1 MKSRGVVAYKEGSIH
16 SDVSVGQVKID
27 KFQDSPGLEKIIV
40 PEHVLFLV
48 DSDVTSTEVWN
59 GVTQRQNNWTRG
71 DLAFL
76 PGGTDLTSSYVSRQ
90 FNAYV
95 IHLRPLAV
103 VDAERALDLADLDL
117 RFFTI
122 PRKDVF
128 GISRSMVN
136 LAEANRHYKALPML
150 LEAME
155 LSLHVALVHSLSEA
169 NGKIVKPPGIVL
181 SPERRRKALD
191 FIEANLGRHIT
202 LANIAHAAA
211 MSPYHFTRAF
221 RATMGI
227 TPVRYVWAR
236 RMVMAKIM
244 LRNKSIPIAEVAFA
258 CGFSDQSHFTTAFRM
273 GTGVTPGEYR
283 KAVI

>member
-16 SDVSVGQVKID
+16 SDVSVGPVQID
-27 KFQDSPGLEKIIV
+27 KFEDTPGLEEINV

-59 GVTQRQNNWTRG
+59 GVTQRQNDWARG

-76 PGGTDLTSSYVSRQ
+76 PGGTDLTSSYVSRS
-90 FNAYV
+90 FNEYV
-95 IHLRPLAV
+95 IRLRPAAV
-103 VDAERALDLADLDL
+103 VDAERSLDLADLDL
-117 RFFTI
+117 RFFKI
-122 PRKDVF
+122 PKKDVF

-150 LEAME
+150 IEAME
-155 LSLHVALVHSLSEA
+155 QSLHVALVHSLSEA
-169 NGKIVKPPGIVL
+169 SSKIIKPQGGGL
-181 SPERRRKALD
+181 SVARRRKALD
-191 FIEANLGRHIT
+191 FIEENLSRSIT
-202 LANIAHAAA
+202 LANIANAAA

-221 RATMGI
+221 RYTMGI

-236 RMVMAKIM
+236 RVVMAKLL
-244 LRNKSIPIAEVAFA
+244 LRDKAMPIAEVAFS
-258 CGFSDQSHFTTAFRM
+258 CGFGDQSHFTTAFRI
-273 GTGVTPGEYR
+273 GTGATPGEYR